1 MIIVRLIGGLGNQ
14 MFQYATARH
23 ISIINNTTLRLDLS
37 AFAKEIYKENATW
50 RSFQLSVFK
59 LKFEMATGQDI
70 EDVKNSELPFFEKL
84 KYRLLRRNIPAHR
97 KPEIYEKQFFSFDP
111 AVLKASANAYLTGY
125 WQSPLYFDSIR
136 SVLLKDFEFIEN
148 PIKKDYPFIEEIQQ
162 QNSVSIHIRR
172 GDYVSNPE
180 YLKIHGLCSI
190 AYYQSA
196 IEYIC
201 RKVANPA
208 FYIFSDDMDWAK
220 ENLQIK
226 NSCIYVTGTPEGKD
240 HFEMHLMSLCK
251 HNIIANSSF
260 SWWGAWLNKNI
271 EKIVIAPKQ
280 WMADPAIDTKD
291 LMPAN
296 WIRVNRY

>member
-1 MIIVRLIGGLGNQ
+1 MIIVRLLGGLGNQ

-23 ISIINNTTLRLDLS
+23 LSILNNTKLKFDSS
-37 AFAKEIYKENATW
+37 AFDKNIYAENATW
-50 RSFQLSVFK
+50 RDFQLSVFK
-59 LKFEMATGQDI
+59 LKSEIATEQDI
-70 EDVKNSELPFFEKL
+70 EVVKNAELPFFEKIY
-84 KYRLLRRNIPAHR
+84 YRLLRKNIPSYR
-97 KPEIYEKQFFSFDP
+97 KTEQFEKQLFCFDQSIF
-111 AVLKASANAYLTGY
+111 KASANTYLTGY
-125 WQSPLYFDSIR
+125 WQSPLYFDAIR
-136 SVLLKDFEFIEN
+136 SILLKDFELGEK
-148 PIKKDYPFIEEIQQ
+148 PSKKDYPFFDDITR

-190 AYYQSA
+190 EYYQGA

-226 NSCIYVTGTPEGKD
+226 NPCIYVTGTPAGKD

-260 SWWGAWLNKNI
+260 SWWGAWLNKSS
-271 EKIVIAPKQ
+271 EKIVIAPKK
-280 WMADPAIDTKD
+280 WMGDPAIDTTD

-296 WIRVNRY
+296 WIRL